1 MKGFF
6 HNVPG
11 QWNLKTNLGRFLL
24 KKSQNLICDH
34 EHHEN
39 NQIHTSITFSA
50 ALWLGFICIKPRW
63 TAQCN
68 ARSQQRTVVTKW
80 AHLTGHLSLW
90 GIKASTARDWI
101 VVFFTTAERKFY
113 SLYNKLLVDSNV
125 FVILLFCSH
134 YQTIYGLIWKQKAW
148 HCPMALIQSNSCKL
162 FTKPMKLSL
171 Y

>member
-68 ARSQQRTVVTKW
+68 ARSQQRTVVTKR

-90 GIKASTARDWI
+90 GIKASTARDRTF
-101 VVFFTTAERKFY
+101 VFFTTAVKRTFY
-113 SLYNKLLVDSNV
+113 GLYNKLLVDLKCLCDSLV
-125 FVILLFCSH
+125 LF
-134 YQTIYGLIWKQKAW
+134 TLPNNIYGLM
-148 HCPMALIQSNSCKL
+148 HSSNQIPANCSQ
-162 FTKPMKLSL
+162 KPMKLSL